1 MFKRFKNTRE
11 KNKIAGNSLFDM
23 RSMLDLAYLT
33 ESC

>member
-11 KNKIAGNSLFDM
+11 KSKTAGKGLLDV
-23 RSMLDLAYLT
+23 RSMLKLAYLT